1 MKILS
6 LRLKNINSLKG
17 EWKIDFRQEPF
28 ANSGLFAITGPTGA
42 GKTTLLD
49 AICLA
54 LYHQTPRL
62 TTISASDNELMTRH
76 TAESLAEVEFEVK
89 GSAYRAFWS
98 QRRARGKANGKLQ
111 APQVELAQA
120 DGTIITTSI
129 KDKLKTISTLTGL
142 DFGRFTKSMLL
153 AQGGFA
159 AFLEASPNER
169 AELLEELT
177 GTEIYGDI
185 SRRVFERMREEE
197 SALKLLKAR
206 AEGYSVLDDEQLAQL
221 KVQHNELLARQQQ
234 ASTERQAV
242 ADHRRTLEQ
251 LASREQE
258 HDKAR
263 ALLDKAVQEWDHHE
277 PQRHRLEQSLPAIE
291 LLPHWERLDELTQK
305 QQQASQTL
313 ADQRQ
318 LQQARQ
324 CEAQQV
330 QQQSRV
336 QAEALSAH
344 QQEQASTEALL
355 EQVVPLDLDIQR
367 LTNEQQTVRG
377 KLNKAR
383 QEHEVLTK
391 GVNDDTQ
398 SRQRLGAEL
407 QTANNYLQDH
417 AHQHKLGEL
426 LPLLQSWFEQRT
438 SAGQGQQ
445 QLLNA
450 IDKLGQGVDQCHTRE
465 QAISDTIKTLTQ
477 THTGQDQ
484 QHKALQDEKT
494 ALLQGQDE
502 VQLRNE
508 QQQWH
513 EQHSTWLQ
521 MDRLSQQFASNTGE
535 LRTLQ
540 TQRTAL
546 QQTLSEQT
554 TERDRLRT
562 QYQDTRQHCQDLTQL
577 LTRERQITSLSDYRH
592 QLQAG
597 EACPLCGARDHP
609 AVEAYQQVDVSE
621 TEQRLRTRQ
630 LALEQLQSQGENLGK
645 EITRLQT
652 QLDGA
657 DQTMTRL
664 QQQVA
669 TVVADWTVASETL
682 HLCVPVEERQTFA
695 ERWQQA
701 TASADAR
708 KARLEQLT
716 RLNEQVQQGQQQLD
730 QLHRDITAQS
740 HQQEVNQRE
749 KQQLEQQLTEKRQQ
763 LEQHTQSSQALET
776 RVAATIQQALQQ
788 TPPAL
793 PDQARWLS
801 QQEAHWQ
808 QWQSASARQ
817 KTLNE
822 QIQRLDQQLEHKH
835 LDLRKA
841 DETLQT
847 CQQDHDSTTA
857 QLQSQQQRR
866 QQLFG
871 QKVVADERERLKS
884 LVTDARKQHQQT
896 CDRLHTIGQQ
906 NSQLDG
912 IISQQ
917 SRELDALNEG
927 AEQARQ
933 RWLQAL
939 DDSPFADA
947 DRFRQ
952 ALLGKD
958 ERQTL
963 ADLRQRLEQQ
973 LHQAKGNLT
982 SAETSLQAQRALVAD
997 ADHMDTAEALNSARQ
1012 QQEGLDQQL
1021 HQLSQRQGEI
1031 SQTLKDDDTKRQ
1043 SQASLLDDIEKNEHQ
1058 YQIWAHLNDLI
1069 GSGKGDKFRKFAQG
1083 LTLNQLI
1090 QLANRQLEQLHARY
1104 LLQRK
1109 DEEELSLEVLDTWQ
1123 GDTARDIKT
1132 LSGGESFLV
1141 SLALALGLSDL
1152 VSHKTRIDSLF
1163 LDEGF
1168 GTLDPQ
1174 TLETALSA
1182 LDCLNAS
1189 GKMVGI
1195 ISHVES
1201 LKERIHTRIEVTK
1214 KNGLGYS
1221 NLDSRYAC
1229 SIFD

>member
-62 TTISASDNELMTRH
+62 TTISANDNELMTRH

-98 QRRARGKANGKLQ
+98 QRRARGKADGKLQ
-111 APQVELAQA
+111 APQVELAHA

-129 KDKLKTISTLTGL
+129 KDKLKTISELTGL

-206 AEGYSVLDDEQLAQL
+206 AEGYSLLDDEQLAQL
-221 KVQHNELLARQQQ
+221 QVQHSELLARQQQ
-234 ASTERQAV
+234 TSTERQTA

-263 ALLDKAVQEWDHHE
+263 VMLDKAVQEWDHHE

-291 LLPHWERLDELTQK
+291 LLPHWERLNELTQK
-305 QQQASQTL
+305 QQQASLTL

-318 LQQARQ
+318 QQQTRQ
-324 CEAQQV
+324 NEAQQV
-330 QQQSRV
+330 QQQYQV

-344 QQEQASTEALL
+344 RQEQASTEALL
-355 EQVVPLDLDIQR
+355 EQVIPLDLDIQR
-367 LTNEQQTVRG
+367 LVGEQQTVSS
-377 KLNKAR
+377 KLNSAR
-383 QEHEVLTK
+383 REQEALTK
-391 GVNDDTQ
+391 GVNDDAQ
-398 SRQRLGAEL
+398 SRQRLDVEL

-417 AHQHKLGEL
+417 AHQQKLGEL

-450 IDKLGQGVDQCHTRE
+450 IDKLVQGVDQCHTRDR
-465 QAISDTIKTLTQ
+465 AFGNTINTLTQ
-477 THTGQDQ
+477 THAEQDQ
-484 QHKALQDEKT
+484 QRKTLQEEKT

-502 VQLRNE
+502 AQLHNE

-513 EQHSTWLQ
+513 EQHPTWLQ
-521 MDRLSQQFASNTGE
+521 MSRLSQQFASDSEE
-535 LRTLQ
+535 LLKQQ
-540 TQRTAL
+540 TQRATL

-554 TERDRLRT
+554 TERDRLRV
-562 QYQDTRQHCQDLTQL
+562 QYQETRQHCQDLSRL
-577 LTRERQITSLSDYRH
+577 LDRERQIISLSDYRH

-597 EACPLCGARDHP
+597 ESCPLCGSVEHP
-609 AVEAYQQVDVSE
+609 AVEEYQQVNVSE
-621 TEQRLRTRQ
+621 TEQRLSARQ
-630 LALEQLQSQGENLGK
+630 QALEQLQSQGEKLGK
-645 EITRLQT
+645 DITRLQT

-657 DQTMTRL
+657 EQTLARL
-664 QQQVA
+664 QQQLAKAVS
-669 TVVADWTVASETL
+669 DWTVASDVL
-682 HLCVPVEERQTFA
+682 HLSVPVDESQTFA
-695 ERWQQA
+695 ELWQQA
-701 TASADAR
+701 MASAEAR
-708 KARLEQLT
+708 KTRLEQLT
-716 RLNEQVQQGQQQLD
+716 RLNQQMQQGQQQLD
-730 QLHRDITAQS
+730 QLHRDITAQG
-740 HQQEVNQRE
+740 HQQMVNQQE
-749 KQQLEQQLTEKRQQ
+749 KQQIEQQLAEKRDQ
-763 LEQHTQSSQALET
+763 LEQHNKDSQALET
-776 RVAATIQQALQQ
+776 KVAATVERELQQ

-793 PDQARWLS
+793 PDQALWLRR
-801 QQEAHWQ
+801 QEDHWQ
-808 QWQSASARQ
+808 QWQSVSSRQ

-822 QIQRLDQQLEHKH
+822 QTQRLDQQLEHKH
-835 LDLRKA
+835 LDLRRA
-841 DETLQT
+841 DETVQNW
-847 CQQDHDSTTA
+847 QQNYDDTTA
-857 QLQSQQQRR
+857 RLQSQQQQR

-871 QKVVADERERLKS
+871 QKVVAEERERLRS
-884 LVTDARKQHQQT
+884 LLTDAQKQHQQT
-896 CDRLHTIGQQ
+896 QGQLQALGQQ
-906 NSQLDG
+906 TSQLEG

-917 SRELDALNEG
+917 SRELDALNDSVEK
-927 AEQARQ
+927 ARQ
-933 RWLQAL
+933 NWLNAL

-947 DRFRQ
+947 DRFQQ

-982 SAETSLQAQRALVAD
+982 SAEASLQAQRALVAD
-997 ADHMDTAEALNSARQ
+997 AEHIDTAEALNSARQ
-1012 QQEGLDQQL
+1012 QQEVLDQQL

-1031 SQTLKDDDTKRQ
+1031 TQTLRDDDAKRR
-1043 SQASLLDDIEKNEHQ
+1043 SQAGLLDDIEKNERQ
-1058 YQIWAHLNDLI
+1058 YQIWAHLSGLI
-1069 GSGKGDKFRKFAQG
+1069 GSSKGDKFRRFAQG

-1090 QLANRQLEQLHARY
+1090 LLANRQLEQLHARY
-1104 LLQRK
+1104 LLKRK
-1109 DEEELSLEVLDTWQ
+1109 NEDELSLEVLDTWQ

-1221 NLDSRYAC
+1221 NLDSRFAC